1 MDRLILADPVTS
13 LFTPDVKVPQAPQ
26 EPAEAATEERDA
38 AAEAR
43 RKDRRRAAGATGVQR
58 SLLSGTSGATNS
70 GRRSLLGSSS

>member
-13 LFTPDVKVPQAPQ
+13 LFTSDVKVPQGPD
-26 EPAEAATEERDA
+26 PSEAASEERDA

-58 SLLSGTSGATNS
+58 SLLSGTSGATS
-70 GRRSLLGSSS
+70 GGRRSLLGSSS